1 MTCPTG
7 PGSSPSFPTK
17 VDLAKAL
24 RCYQLPFDVWSHEIH
39 ALFIQAF
46 SPDRKDLGIPSYSMA
61 RFFQIRVQIILYN
74 MDQNEAFLHPAHIL
88 SISFL
93 IGTNDIPRFFLHDT
107 ISSSKNQATLWPRLN
122 GDTFIEIKEIIIV
135 HGEGIPPRK
144 GVLWLPV
151 PLKNGRDSKENVDCF
166 GSSFVMGLS

>member
-61 RFFQIRVQIILYN
+61 RFFQIRVQIILYK

-93 IGTNDIPRFFLHDT
+93 IGTNDIPVFFYMIPFHPVKIKQPFGPGWT
-107 ISSSKNQATLWPRLN
+107 GTPSSRSKRSSSFMA
-122 GDTFIEIKEIIIV
+122 KEFHQEKV
-135 HGEGIPPRK
+135 
-144 GVLWLPV
+144 
-151 PLKNGRDSKENVDCF
+151 CF
-166 GSSFVMGLS
+166 GCRFR